1 MCPFI
6 RCRKVEE
13 GQERGV
19 SLDTSSVTQS
29 SQYHFIQSKPDY
41 HGLLRR
47 QQPMLHTMA
56 MIVCLKYIF
65 FSISKMNHKLILLI
79 VEIILA
85 KFKIYRIFN
94 YYNVLLYT
102 ICKVVYAK
110 IQNLAWNKK
119 WSKCFLAVAVMKH
132 KADATDLWAA

>member
-6 RCRKVEE
+6 HCRKVEE
-13 GQERGV
+13 GQERGI

-56 MIVCLKYIF
+56 MIVCLKFDIYF
-65 FSISKMNHKLILLI
+65 FFLALVKGIRNVLI
-79 VEIILA
+79 VETTL
-85 KFKIYRIFN
+85 
-94 YYNVLLYT
+94 T
-102 ICKVVYAK
+102 KVKV
-110 IQNLAWNKK
+110 
-119 WSKCFLAVAVMKH
+119 
-132 KADATDLWAA
+132 